1 MILCYNNKK
10 IKDGLFMIHYIENEY
25 LKIGIKEDGAELT
38 SLISKE
44 TEIEYLWQGNPDVWY
59 GQSPVLF
66 PIIGRV
72 LDDKYYLDGKEY
84 TMPKHGLFRKR
95 KAEFVEKNNN
105 TIIFKESADD
115 ETFKIFPFNF
125 EVYVIFELIDK
136 ALKVTHKIVN
146 KDDKTMYFSIGGHPG
161 FNCKIGDYLL
171 FSENETLETIE
182 IDTEC
187 LRTDKTI
194 PVLSD
199 DNKIII
205 TKDIFNNDALIFTG
219 MKSDTITLASDD
231 HNRKVIFDYS
241 DCSYLGIWAKPGAP
255 YVCIEPWWGVNDS
268 HERKDD
274 ISKKD
279 AIISLDAGSS
289 FECFWKAEIS
299 E

>member
-1 MILCYNNKK
+1 
-10 IKDGLFMIHYIENEY
+10 MIHYIENDY
-25 LKIGIKEDGAELT
+25 LKIGVKDDGAELT
-38 SLISKE
+38 SVISKE
-44 TEIEYLWQGNPDVWY
+44 TGIEYLWQGNPDVWY

-72 LDDKYYLDGKEY
+72 LDDVYYLNGKEY

-95 KAEFVEKNNN
+95 KAQFVEQTSNSL
-105 TIIFKESADD
+105 TFKESADE
-115 ETFKIFPFNF
+115 ETLKIFPFDF
-125 EVYVIFELIDK
+125 EVFVIFELIDK
-136 ALKVTHKIVN
+136 SLKVTHKIIN
-146 KDDKTMYFSIGGHPG
+146 NGDDTMYFSIGGHPG

-171 FSENETLETIE
+171 FDTNETLDTIE

-187 LRTDKTI
+187 LRTGKTI
-194 PVLSD
+194 PVLD
-199 DNKIII
+199 ENNKIVI
-205 TKDIFNNDALIFTG
+205 TKDIFNNDALIFNG
-219 MKSDTITLASDD
+219 MKSKTITLASDD

-279 AIISLDAGSS
+279 AIISLAANNTY
-289 FECFWKAEIS
+289 ECYWKAEIS

>member
-1 MILCYNNKK
+1 
-10 IKDGLFMIHYIENEY
+10 MIHYIENDY
-25 LKIGIKEDGAELT
+25 LKIVVKDDGAELT
-38 SLISKE
+38 SVISKE
-44 TEIEYLWQGNPDVWY
+44 TGIEYLWQGNPDVWY

-95 KAEFVEKNNN
+95 KAQFVEQTTN
-105 TIIFKESADD
+105 TLVFRESADE
-115 ETFKIFPFNF
+115 ETLKIFPFDF
-125 EVYVIFELIDK
+125 EVFVIFELIEK
-136 ALKVTHKIVN
+136 SLKVTHKIIN
-146 KDDKTMYFSIGGHPG
+146 NGKDTMYFSIGGHPG

-171 FSENETLETIE
+171 FEKNETLETIE

-187 LRTDKTI
+187 LRTGKTI
-194 PVLSD
+194 PVLD
-199 DNKIII
+199 ENNKIVI
-205 TKDIFNNDALIFTG
+205 TKDIFNNDALIFNG
-219 MKSDTITLASDD
+219 MKSKTITLASDD

-279 AIISLDAGSS
+279 AIISLSANDTY
-289 FECFWKAEIS
+289 ECYWKAEIS

>member
-1 MILCYNNKK
+1 
-10 IKDGLFMIHYIENEY
+10 MIHYIENDY
-25 LKIGIKEDGAELT
+25 LKIGVKDDGAELT
-38 SLISKE
+38 SVISKE
-44 TEIEYLWQGNPDVWY
+44 TGIEYLWQGNPDVWY

-95 KAEFVEKNNN
+95 KAQFVEQTSNSL
-105 TIIFKESADD
+105 TFKESADE
-115 ETFKIFPFNF
+115 ETLKIFPFDF
-125 EVYVIFELIDK
+125 EVFVIFELIDK
-136 ALKVTHKIVN
+136 SLKVTHKIIN
-146 KDDKTMYFSIGGHPG
+146 NGNDTMYFSIGGHPG

-171 FSENETLETIE
+171 FEKNETLETIE

-187 LRTDKTI
+187 LRTGKTI
-194 PVLSD
+194 PVLD
-199 DNKIII
+199 ENNKIVI
-205 TKDIFNNDALIFTG
+205 TKDIFNNDALIFNG
-219 MKSDTITLASDD
+219 MKSKTITLASDE

-279 AIISLDAGSS
+279 AIISLSANDTY
-289 FECFWKAEIS
+289 ECYWKAEIS